1 MLDTLPFLPFLL
13 FAIVASITPGPT
25 NVIVLSHSARRG
37 IVATLP
43 IIIGGCGGA
52 ALLVLAVGIGI
63 GDALTDHPQVQR
75 VMAWSGVLWLSW
87 LAWQIWSSPA
97 ASVEVDSNDKR
108 SLGLAGAAAL
118 QLVNPKTWMMALA
131 VVSVFAGHGSDQSHQ
146 VILLSLTFFIVS
158 LPCMGVWAALGAG
171 ATRFIRSPAM
181 MKRFDRLMALVLL
194 ISAWCSLLQ

>member
-63 GDALTDHPQVQR
+63 GDAD
-75 VMAWSGVLWLSW
+75 
-87 LAWQIWSSPA
+87 
-97 ASVEVDSNDKR
+97 
-108 SLGLAGAAAL
+108 
-118 QLVNPKTWMMALA
+118 QLVEME
-131 VVSVFAGHGSDQSHQ
+131 
-146 VILLSLTFFIVS
+146 LLSVRRER
-158 LPCMGVWAALGAG
+158 A
-171 ATRFIRSPAM
+171 
-181 MKRFDRLMALVLL
+181 
-194 ISAWCSLLQ
+194 Q